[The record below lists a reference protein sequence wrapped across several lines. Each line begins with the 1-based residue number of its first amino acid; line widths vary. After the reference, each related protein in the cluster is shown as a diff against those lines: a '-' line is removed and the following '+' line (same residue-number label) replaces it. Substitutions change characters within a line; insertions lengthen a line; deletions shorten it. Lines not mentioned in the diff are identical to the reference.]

1 MGLSITGYM
10 ALVQELLAL
19 ADELCGGRL
28 VCVLEGGY
36 NLRVLS
42 HSILSTF
49 RLLQD
54 AGAEPSDPFGPAP
67 GEARDPSALLN
78 RIKLLHGIRDNT
90 YYSLPSR
97 SLDWGDEFGI

>member
-1 MGLSITGYM
+1 
-10 ALVQELLAL
+10 
-19 ADELCGGRL
+19 LCGGRL

-42 HSILSTF
+42 HSVLSTF
-49 RLLQD
+49 RLLHGVD
-54 AGAEPSDPFGPAP
+54 PEPSDPFGPAP
-67 GEARDPSALLN
+67 AEARDPGTLLN

-90 YYSLPSR
+90 FYSLPSR